1 MKDSEVR
8 QFDGSKGE
16 VASCRFAVVVSQY
29 HETITSK
36 LLDGALSTLAQVGV
50 PDANIVI
57 AHVPGSWEL
66 AVTARRLLDQVEAV
80 ICLGVVIKGETT
92 HDQYINSMLG
102 NTLGQLSVEYVK
114 PVSFGVL
121 TCNTMEQAVERSG
134 GKVGNKGE
142 EAASAAIQLLQ
153 LFQQF

>member
-1 MKDSEVR
+1 M
-8 QFDGSKGE
+8 
-16 VASCRFAVVVSQY
+16 
-29 HETITSK
+29 
-36 LLDGALSTLAQVGV
+36 
-50 PDANIVI
+50 
-57 AHVPGSWEL
+57 
-66 AVTARRLLDQVEAV
+66 EAV